1 MNINLMQ
8 DELNGLRSKIDT
20 STEDFKFKKNIVGG
34 YAPDQVETY
43 IKSLKNASMQEQKL
57 FKEKY
62 EEATSYTAMMTQER
76 DVIIKKLNEAE
87 ANLNEYIEAISEL
100 KNTNGLLNQKIE
112 DFTVQLGTAKTT
124 EELEKRIT
132 ELEYENNEI
141 SSRLNEVLE
150 AKTFVMS
157 ENSMLKDKAQD
168 LSNSVVKMDNENI
181 DLRDIIQRLK
191 VSKRNVAV
199 NTNTI
204 IFEYQQKN
212 KYNIERMN
220 NNINESL
227 KVLEAMK
234 VEMDDL
240 YIQTQKIVA
249 DEQQI

>member
-20 STEDFKFKKNIVGG
+20 STEDFKFKKSIVGG
-34 YAPDQVETY
+34 YDPDQVETY

-76 DVIIKKLNEAE
+76 DVINKKLNEAE

-204 IFEYQQKN
+204 IFEYQQKS

-234 VEMDDL
+234 MEMDDL

-249 DEQQI
+249 DEQQG

>member
-1 MNINLMQ
+1 MDINLMQ

-20 STEDFKFKKNIVGG
+20 TTEDFKFKKNIVGG
-34 YAPDQVETY
+34 YDTEQVEAY
-43 IKSLKNASMQEQKL
+43 IKSLKNASLQEQKL

-62 EEATSYTAMMTQER
+62 EEATSFSAMMTQER
-76 DVIIKKLNEAE
+76 DSVIKKLNEAE

-112 DFTVQLGTAKTT
+112 EFTVQLGTAKTT

-141 SSRLNEVLE
+141 SSRLNEVSE
-150 AKTFVMS
+150 AKVFVMS

-168 LSNSVVKMDNENI
+168 LSKSIEKLYDENMY
-181 DLRDIIQRLK
+181 LKDIIQRLK

-199 NTNTI
+199 NTNTS

-212 KYNIERMN
+212 KYNIERMS

-227 KVLEAMK
+227 RVLEAMK

-240 YIQTQKIVA
+240 YLQAQKIVA
-249 DEQQI
+249 DEQQG

>member
-1 MNINLMQ
+1 MN
-8 DELNGLRSKIDT
+8 T
-20 STEDFKFKKNIVGG
+20 STEDFKFKKSIVGG
-34 YAPDQVETY
+34 YDPDQVETY

-168 LSNSVVKMDNENI
+168 LSKSVVKMDNENI

-220 NNINESL
+220 NNINENL

-249 DEQQI
+249 DEQQG